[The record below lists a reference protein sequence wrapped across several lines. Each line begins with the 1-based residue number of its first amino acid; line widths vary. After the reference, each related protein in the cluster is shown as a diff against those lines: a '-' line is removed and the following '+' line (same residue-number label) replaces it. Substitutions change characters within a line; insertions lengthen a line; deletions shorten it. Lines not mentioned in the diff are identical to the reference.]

1 MCSRYRGYSYG
12 HILSHIVDVSEGTKS
27 YDFQMLQ
34 ASVDKSYK
42 VKHCFQFLQKAVEKI
57 GESPKLMFDYILG
70 HVFKQITAEVGIM
83 KHGKVEI
90 DALFK

>member
-1 MCSRYRGYSYG
+1 M
-12 HILSHIVDVSEGTKS
+12 SHIKYVAEGTKS
-27 YDFQMLQ
+27 YEVQMLQ
-34 ASVDKSYK
+34 ASLDKSYK
-42 VKHCFQFLQKAVEKI
+42 VKNCFQFLQQAEEKI